1 MQGRFDGMIEYTSVI
16 ISEYAEVLGENK
28 ISFHRIIDQ
37 VPSVFGNVV
46 CLKTPL
52 VK

>member
-1 MQGRFDGMIEYTSVI
+1 M
-16 ISEYAEVLGENK
+16 AEVLGENR

-52 VK
+52 VKQVINLFNQKWQNLRFKN